1 VNAKPADQP
10 ACCTRCWVTYGWC
23 SATLIC
29 KATCWTTP
37 SALHDIEDK
46 DYVPIIRN
54 PKAATADY
62 IVVEMASQLLG
73 KHWLQTVVDS
83 ANHGGIERV
92 LV

>member
-1 VNAKPADQP
+1 
-10 ACCTRCWVTYGWC
+10 
-23 SATLIC
+23 
-29 KATCWTTP
+29 
-37 SALHDIEDK
+37 LHDIEDK

-73 KHWLQTVVDS
+73 NHWLQTVVDS